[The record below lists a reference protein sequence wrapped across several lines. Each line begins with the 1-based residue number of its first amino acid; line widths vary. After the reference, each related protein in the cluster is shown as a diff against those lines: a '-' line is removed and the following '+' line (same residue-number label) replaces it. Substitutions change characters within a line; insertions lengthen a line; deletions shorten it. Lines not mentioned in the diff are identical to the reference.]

1 MTDWWNG
8 LDFLMKVLYCIAVP
22 SSLLLLIQT
31 VMSLMGFGD
40 NGAGLEVSDTSGLD
54 LDSGADMT
62 EFDDIQ
68 DLPAS
73 HDGSNPLDY
82 STLRL
87 FTVQGLVAFFTVFSW
102 TSIISINSGTYEL
115 LGIVIGAILGFA
127 VMVLIAK
134 LIQMSRKLTENGT
147 LDIRNSIG
155 EIGTVY
161 IPIPAASQGH
171 GKVVLKVQ
179 NRFAEFDAVTTAE
192 AALASN
198 TQVRVTDVRGDLLVV
213 EADI

>member
-1 MTDWWNG
+1 MTEWWNG
-8 LDFLMKVLYCIAVP
+8 LDILMKVLYCIAVP
-22 SSLLLLIQT
+22 ASLILLLQT
-31 VMSLMGFGD
+31 IMSLMGFGD
-40 NGAGLEVSDTSGLD
+40 NGIGLESSDTSGLD
-54 LDSGADMT
+54 LDGDIELDADMS
-62 EFDDIQ
+62 E
-68 DLPAS
+68 LPAS

-102 TSIISINSGTYEL
+102 TAIISISSGTHEL

-147 LDIRNSIG
+147 IDIKNCIG
-155 EIGTVY
+155 ELGTVY
-161 IPIPAASQGH
+161 IPIPANAAGH
-171 GKVVLKVQ
+171 GKITLKVQ
-179 NRFAEFDAVTTAE
+179 NRFAEFDAITFGCNT
-192 AALASN
+192 LASGSP
-198 TQVRVTDVRGDLLVV
+198 VRVTDIRADVLVV